1 MPLFDFE
8 NRETGE
14 VREVQASPGLDNF
27 SDGTGT
33 WFKREVQPSFAIG
46 GMQNVPSQSQ
56 MIKRGYYKQEQNGWK
71 SGYSKSKVKK
81 VWGL

>member
-46 GMQNVPSQSQ
+46 GMHVPSQSQ

>member
-56 MIKRGYYKQEQNGWK
+56 MIKRGYYKQEQTGWK
-71 SGYSKSKVKK
+71 SGFSKNKVKK
-81 VWGL
+81 AWGL